1 MSIVIENDP
10 YRPIQVQSPESGW
23 AAICSINRKYYMPLD
38 EPYVDQHAVSA
49 GIDALCARRGIP
61 DFSLLVQL
69 VIYLDW
75 REHLLQEGCLLHVG
89 QRPDGRKVITK
100 AQRDDLPWLGH
111 VEAYT
116 YEFSTAKVGDAINLR
131 QLIRKGMNS
140 PWISAADWQLLKQD
154 RKLPQGR
161 ISWGMTARE
170 VRKLLAELVK
180 SQGVRPGA
188 VPPIEPPETAPLEHF
203 IWFIAE
209 QIIDLAA
216 A

>member
-1 MSIVIENDP
+1 MSIIINNDP
-10 YRPIQVQSPESGW
+10 YRPTQVESLESGW
-23 AAICSINRKYYMPLD
+23 AAICSITQKHLWPLD

-61 DFSLLVQL
+61 DVSPMVQL
-69 VIYLDW
+69 VVYLDW

-100 AQRDDLPWLGH
+100 AQRDDLHWLGH

-116 YEFSTAKVGDAINLR
+116 YEFSTAQVGDAINLR
-131 QLIRKGMNS
+131 HLIRKGPLS

-170 VRKLLAELVK
+170 VRKLLAEQFK

-188 VPPIEPPETAPLEHF
+188 VPPVEPPATAPLAHH
-203 IWFIAE
+203 IWFVAE
-209 QIIDLAA
+209 QIVDFAA